1 MDEEETGRRGRGDE
15 EEENS
20 GLSFFCLDAETL
32 NGPWAVR
39 WCVVQ
44 FAVSAT
50 RCCILIYIIITI
62 ANIIR
67 NLRGQM
73 SMARFTKKKC
83 QWPEKKKETLYLQ
96 SCSCS

>member
-62 ANIIR
+62 AKYY
-67 NLRGQM
+67 
-73 SMARFTKKKC
+73 KKLAGSNVNVPRKRRRIF
-83 QWPEKKKETLYLQ
+83 
-96 SCSCS
+96 SCV

>member
-39 WCVVQ
+39 FGCPV
-44 FAVSAT
+44 
-50 RCCILIYIIITI
+50 CC
-62 ANIIR
+62 
-67 NLRGQM
+67 
-73 SMARFTKKKC
+73 
-83 QWPEKKKETLYLQ
+83 
-96 SCSCS
+96 